1 MEKVKLALNIALM
14 IEMIRAAGYS
24 EDEMIAALKKGD
36 HRRFEEIGEGIPD
49 WETLI
54 QYGKE
59 NWDKTEAAI
68 RHGYEIT
75 FLTFGA
81 LRSLLRIKFNL
92 LQEED
97 YQMADK
103 HLENV
108 KITAKDLESLKSVIA
123 KNWTIVETGY
133 DAEKELKIVRIEL
146 THQPFNHPQQ

>member
-24 EDEMIAALKKGD
+24 DDEMIAALKKGD
-36 HRRFEEIGEGIPD
+36 HRLFEEIGEGIPD

-54 QYGKE
+54 QYAKE

-68 RHGYEIT
+68 RHGYKII

-133 DAEKELKIVRIEL
+133 DTEKELKIVRIEL
-146 THQPFNHPQQ
+146 THQP